1 VNLEEFNMGIPKRKN
16 DINVYGNKPVEY
28 GSDVMDRRQELLNMI
43 TKSNSYLPESVLHD
57 DLDMGMLDF
66 IKENFEVISD
76 GQKIPVVDKIMTIQ
90 RWGEFANNWSFSDD
104 DGNPKIPLIAVI
116 RKPDAQIGKHPS
128 TIYTIPDRQTFYY
141 ATVPTWNG
149 NQMGADVYKIPQ
161 PVAVD
166 LTFDVT
172 IVCTKFRDLNKFSKL
187 IMQKFSSRQAYTTIK
202 GHYIPIILDT
212 IADNTPMESLDSRRF
227 YLQTYTFI
235 MMGLLIDNEEFE
247 VKPAINR
254 ALLMTEFIIDNP
266 MQKTLKNGGID
277 ITTVSFK
284 ADGIQTIFSVGEPM
298 TNIFNIYVNNELITK
313 DINYLHIPGTSK
325 ITMLGAPQLNDIVT
339 IQYYKGKKSTKVDNI
354 NSFINSYG
362 KIVYLFTDNIRIT
375 NRSPF
380 MNLSNDIDTFISLDI
395 NGLAQIEGTNFII
408 QNTKQIKLLGIPSIG
423 SVVNIKYLY

>member
-1 VNLEEFNMGIPKRKN
+1 MGIPKRKN

>member
-1 VNLEEFNMGIPKRKN
+1 MGIPKRKN
-16 DINVYGNKPVEY
+16 DINVYGNKLVEY
-28 GSDVMDRRQELLNMI
+28 NSDVIDRRKQLTNMI
-43 TKSNSYLPESVLHD
+43 TKFNTDLPESVLHD

-66 IKENFEVISD
+66 VKENFEIISD

-90 RWGEFANNWSFSDD
+90 RWGEYSTNWSFSDD

-128 TIYTIPDRQTFYY
+128 TIYTIPNRQTFYY

-172 IVCTKFRDLNKFSKL
+172 IVCTKFRDLNKFSK
-187 IMQKFSSRQAYTTIK
+187 IVMQKFASRQAYKNIK
-202 GHYIPIILDT
+202 GHYIPIILDS
-212 IADNTPMESLDSRRF
+212 IADNTPMESIDSRRF

-247 VKPAINR
+247 VKPAISR
-254 ALLMTEFIIDNP
+254 SVMMTEFIVDNP
-266 MQKTLKNGGID
+266 MQKTLKVGGID
-277 ITTVSFK
+277 ITTASFK
-284 ADGIQTIFSVGEPM
+284 ADGSQTVFSVGEPM
-298 TNIFNIYVNNELITK
+298 TTIFNVYVNNEILTK

-325 ITMLGAPQLNDIVT
+325 ITMLGAPQLNDVIT
-339 IQYYKGKKSTKVDNI
+339 IQYYKAKKSTKVDNI

-362 KIVYLFTDNIRIT
+362 KVVYLFTDNIRIT
-375 NRSPF
+375 NKSPF
-380 MNLSNDIDTFISLDI
+380 MNLSNDFDTFISLDI
-395 NGLAQIEGTNFII
+395 NGLAQIENTNFTI
-408 QNTKQIKLLGIPSIG
+408 QNTKQIKLLGTPSIG

>member
-1 VNLEEFNMGIPKRKN
+1 MGIPKRKN
-16 DINVYGNKPVEY
+16 NINVYGNKPVEY

-43 TKSNSYLPESVLHD
+43 TKSNSNLPESVLHD

-66 IKENFEVISD
+66 IKQNFEIVSD

-90 RWGEFANNWSFSDD
+90 RWGEFANNWSFSDE

-187 IMQKFSSRQAYTTIK
+187 IMQKFASRQAYTTIK
-202 GHYIPIILDT
+202 GHYIPIILDS
-212 IADNTPMESLDSRRF
+212 IADNTPMESLDARRF

-247 VKPAINR
+247 VKPAISR
-254 ALLMTEFIIDNP
+254 ALLMTEFIVDSPI
-266 MQKTLKNGGID
+266 QKSMKNGGID
-277 ITTVSFK
+277 ITTVSVK
-284 ADGIQTIFSVGEPM
+284 ADGVQTVFSVGEPM
-298 TNIFNIYVNNELITK
+298 TTIFNVYINNQIITK
-313 DINYLHIPGTSK
+313 DIDYLHIPGTSK
-325 ITMLGAPQLNDIVT
+325 ITTLGAPQLNDIVT
-339 IQYYKGKKSTKVDNI
+339 IQYYKGKKNEKIDNI
-354 NSFINSYG
+354 TSFLNSYG
-362 KIVYLFTDNIRIT
+362 KVVYLFTDNITI
-375 NRSPF
+375 NSRSPF
-380 MNLSNDIDTFISLDI
+380 MNLSNDIDTFVSLDI
-395 NGLAQIEGTNFII
+395 NGLAQVEGTNFII
-408 QNTKQIKLLGIPSIG
+408 QNTKQIKLLGVPSAG